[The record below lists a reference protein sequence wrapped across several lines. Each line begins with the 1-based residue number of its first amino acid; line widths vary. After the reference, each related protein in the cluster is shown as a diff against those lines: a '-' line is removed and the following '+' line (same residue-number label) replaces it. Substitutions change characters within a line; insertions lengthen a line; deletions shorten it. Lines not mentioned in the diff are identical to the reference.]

1 MGYSTGVD
9 IGVRLQSPITNL
21 AGVGALNAVVIY
33 QISNW
38 SVAMGGQMVGTKS
51 VRIKRVK
58 MRNIAAGNQVVII
71 GTGLLVAGFVPLLPG
86 LDSMNGLTD
95 DFVEDDLPQVEAF
108 ADITAYPVALGVG
121 GTIDIQIEVEEIG

>member
-21 AGVGALNAVVIY
+21 AIAGVANSVVIY

-38 SVAMGGQMVGTKS
+38 NVALGGQMVGTKS

-58 MRNIAAGNQVVII
+58 MRNNAAGNQVVII
-71 GTGLLVAGFVPLLPG
+71 GTGLGAAAFVAILPG
-86 LDSMNGLTD
+86 LDSMNGLAD
-95 DFVEDDLPQVEAF
+95 DFVENDLPQVEAF
-108 ADITAYPVALGVG
+108 ADIMAYPVALLAL